1 VSTAVLAIQGLPVS
15 HGFGIGRAVVMDAA
29 SLEVSHYLIN
39 DGEVESECE
48 RLVHAFDAAREELAQ
63 LAAGLPPD
71 APPELGAFL
80 HVHSLILADSLIA
93 DVPLQLIRERHYNAE
108 WALVTQG
115 QLLAEQ
121 FAAMEDEYLS
131 ERAADVRQVIERV
144 LQALAGSTH
153 GAFSPLANA
162 HGSDPLIVVAHDISP
177 ADMIKLREGRFAG
190 FATDLGGATS
200 HTAIVARS
208 LGVPAVVALGTARS
222 LVRDGDA
229 LIVDGEAG
237 VLIVNPSEAL
247 IAEYVHRQMAQ
258 RAEQASLNELVQVP
272 AITRDGVRIS
282 LEANIELPEEAESA
296 VAAGAEG
303 IGLFRSEF
311 LFMGRSDLPGEEE
324 QYEAYSQVVRTM
336 AGRPVTIRT
345 LDVGA
350 DKALDTEASV
360 AINPALGLRAIRYC
374 LANPEMFGAQLRAIL
389 RASAHGP
396 IRLLIPMVAHQYE
409 LDATFAAILA
419 ARQQLEAR
427 GQPFSPEL
435 QVGAMIEVP
444 AAAIAIEPFVER
456 LDFLSIGT
464 NDLIQYTLAIDRA
477 DPEVA
482 DLYDP
487 VHPAV
492 LRLISQTITAGARM
506 NKPVSVC
513 GEMAG
518 DLRLTRLLLG
528 LGLTHFSMNAS
539 QLLRVKREVLG
550 ARVNALRPK
559 VAAVLNRAT
568 PVDLMA
574 LAQD

>member
-419 ARQQLEAR
+419 AREQLEAR

>member
-1 VSTAVLAIQGLPVS
+1 MSTAVLAIQGLPVS